1 MAIQKIKDMTVV
13 VGEYT
18 NKDGEVKKR
27 YKNIGT
33 VFQRDDGS
41 QCFKLDSIPIS
52 ADWDGWGNMYDPTPF
67 ENANEKNMTKP
78 TTIREDDDI
87 PF

>member
-1 MAIQKIKDMTVV
+1 MAVKKIKDMTVI

-18 NKDGEVKKR
+18 NNDGEVKKR
-27 YKNIGT
+27 YKNIGSM
-33 VFQRDDGS
+33 FEREDGS

-52 ADWDGWGNMYDPTPF
+52 ADWDGWGSLYDPKPY
-67 ENANEKNMTKP
+67 EANIQKNTSNNTSIKD
-78 TTIREDDDI
+78 DDDI

>member
-27 YKNIGT
+27 YKNIGSL
-33 VFQRDDGS
+33 FQRDDGS
-41 QCFKLDSIPIS
+41 QCFKLDSVPIS
-52 ADWDGWGNMYDPTPF
+52 ADWDGWGNLYDPTPY
-67 ENANEKNMTKP
+67 ESNASNNVYKP
-78 TTIREDDDI
+78 TSIQKDDDI